1 MEDVNV
7 VLDFIHEFSIIGP
20 KFIPSYLIEDS
31 YWFAIVLKERFGG
44 VVYYDPI
51 LDKSSC
57 LIGNFLFDI
66 DGIVLDKRGYIPL
79 F

>member
-7 VLDFIHEFSIIGP
+7 VLDFIHEFSIIGS

-51 LDKSSC
+51 LYKSSC

-66 DGIVLDKRGYIPL
+66 DGIVLDKRGYVPL

>member
-66 DGIVLDKRGYIPL
+66 DGIVLDKSGYIPL

>member
-7 VLDFIHEFSIIGP
+7 VLDFIHEFSIIGR
-20 KFIPSYLIEDS
+20 KFIPSSFLEDS
-31 YWFAIVLKERFGG
+31 YWFATLLKEKFNG

-51 LDKSSC
+51 LDKNSC
-57 LIGNFLFDI
+57 QIGNFLFDI
-66 DGIVLDKRGYIPL
+66 NGIVFDKNGYVPL

>member
-31 YWFAIVLKERFGG
+31 YWFATVLKERFGG

-66 DGIVLDKRGYIPL
+66 DGIVLDKNGYIPL

>member
-1 MEDVNV
+1 MEDVNA

-20 KFIPSYLIEDS
+20 KFIPSSFLEDP
-31 YWFAIVLKERFGG
+31 YWFATLLKEKFNGI
-44 VVYYDPI
+44 VYYDPI

-57 LIGNFLFDI
+57 QIGNFLFDI
-66 DGIVLDKRGYIPL
+66 NGIVFDKTGYIPL